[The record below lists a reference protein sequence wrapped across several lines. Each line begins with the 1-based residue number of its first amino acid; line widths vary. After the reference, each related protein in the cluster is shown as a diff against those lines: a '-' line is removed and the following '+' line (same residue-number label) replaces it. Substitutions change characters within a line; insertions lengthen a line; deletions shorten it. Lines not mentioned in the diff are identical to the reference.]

1 MILISLIIKLLT
13 PDPKRKQLK
22 EINRKIV
29 RTSDYKELVEL
40 TNEYNRIK
48 NENKTN

>member
-1 MILISLIIKLLT
+1 MIFITFIIQLLLPNQKTKKL
-13 PDPKRKQLK
+13 R
-22 EINRKIV
+22 EINRKIA
-29 RTSDYKELVEL
+29 RTNDYKELVEL